1 MRTASTLATLLVGLA
16 VVFWAPAAKAHCPH
30 GNSTTREHCGG
41 EPPGATLGDLACIE
55 GEFAKIVSGVWACA
69 ADLEVVVPKTVFVT
83 SGIWRGDLKTAGMGI
98 DGLSGADNLCQAAA
112 NRSALVPAG
121 IYIAW
126 LSDSATDAGDRLPE
140 NLDGYFLT
148 NGTKVADNRD
158 DLLDGTLDHAIDLD
172 EYAMFLDQRFVWTG
186 TFSDGTASA
195 TTNRCFDWESKD
207 TNSANNGDYGRTDY
221 DDDFWS
227 RVHARGCENQLS
239 LYCFQK

>member
-1 MRTASTLATLLVGLA
+1 M
-16 VVFWAPAAKAHCPH
+16 
-30 GNSTTREHCGG
+30 
-41 EPPGATLGDLACIE
+41 
-55 GEFAKIVSGVWACA
+55 
-69 ADLEVVVPKTVFVT
+69 
-83 SGIWRGDLKTAGMGI
+83 
-98 DGLSGADNLCQAAA
+98 
-112 NRSALVPAG
+112 PAG

-148 NGTKVADNRD
+148 DGTKVADNRD

-172 EYAMFLDQRFVWTG
+172 EYAMFLIERFVWTG
-186 TFSDGTASA
+186 TYPDGTASGTA
-195 TTNRCFDWESKD
+195 DKICFDWEGQ
-207 TNSANNGDYGRTDY
+207 NSQNTGDYGRTDY